1 MLARVLP
8 HCRRAVASLCAASC
22 AWLFSWLFAFS
33 LVTASA
39 AAQAQTVDVFGQP
52 VAGAPAATTASAA
65 APAGAAMP
73 PSWWVRDMPDFV
85 RTGVGAWLRMQADWN
100 ARIEGFLAQW
110 PHGASLA
117 AWATLLAVS
126 FGYGVLHAF
135 GPGHGK
141 VVVGAWLGS
150 RPSRVTDAVLLGSW
164 TAMVQALSA
173 IGLVLGAAWFAHAG
187 LMSVI
192 PRAASM
198 ETISYLL
205 LCVTSAWAI
214 RSRGA
219 RDQCCED
226 PPVLR
231 LPRAGAAASGP
242 QPAEGAYLRERLAS
256 APRAVARNP
265 KPPFG
270 ATAARYSTQQ
280 GRARSRLR
288 QIGPLGLAAGV
299 RPCIGAIF
307 ALVTSMAV
315 GALGA
320 GIVATFAMAAG
331 VATTVVLT
339 GLGTIGANR
348 SLARLALRFRLRPA
362 RLGRFLAIGAIVG
375 ILLISALQLALL
387 LGGVTTASL
396 S

>member
-1 MLARVLP
+1 MLARVFLR
-8 HCRRAVASLCAASC
+8 CRCRCRCAFASWFAAVLTLA
-22 AWLFSWLFAFS
+22 
-33 LVTASA
+33 LVTVCAG
-39 AAQAQTVDVFGQP
+39 AQAQTVDVFGQP
-52 VAGAPAATTASAA
+52 VAASAA
-65 APAGAAMP
+65 AASAPASAAGVAAP
-73 PSWWVRDMPDFV
+73 PAWWIRDMPDFV
-85 RTGVGAWLRMQADWN
+85 RTGVGAWLRVQADWN

-117 AWATLLAVS
+117 AWATLVAVS

-141 VVVGAWLGS
+141 VVVGTWLAS
-150 RPSRVTDAVLLGSW
+150 RRARVTDAVLLGSW
-164 TAMVQALSA
+164 TAIVQAFSA
-173 IGLVLGAAWFAHAG
+173 IGIVLGAAAFAHAG
-187 LMSVI
+187 LMSVM
-192 PRAASM
+192 PHAASM

-214 RSRGA
+214 RSRRA
-219 RDQCCED
+219 RDQCCEE
-226 PPVLR
+226 PPVVR
-231 LPRAGAAASGP
+231 FPRAGEEANNGR
-242 QPAEGAYLRERLAS
+242 PAQGAYLRERLAS
-256 APRAVARNP
+256 AAQTGGGNMSPAFR
-265 KPPFG
+265 
-270 ATAARYSTQQ
+270 TAADVRSLQKAP
-280 GRARSRLR
+280 ARSRLR
-288 QIGPLGLAAGV
+288 QIAPLGLAAGV

-315 GALGA
+315 GALAA

-339 GLGTIGANR
+339 GLGSIGANR
-348 SLARLALRFRLRPA
+348 TLARLALRLRLRPA
-362 RLGRFLAIGAIVG
+362 RLGRIVSIGAIAV

>member
-1 MLARVLP
+1 MLGRVLP
-8 HCRRAVASLCAASC
+8 RCGRAFASWFVRL
-22 AWLFSWLFAFS
+22 LTVV
-33 LVTASA
+33 LVTASVG
-39 AAQAQTVDVFGQP
+39 AQAQNVDVFGQP
-52 VAGAPAATTASAA
+52 VAAASSAAQVGAAPAAV
-65 APAGAAMP
+65 APAASGAAMP
-73 PSWWVRDMPDFV
+73 PSWWVRDMPDFI

-100 ARIEGFLAQW
+100 ARIEGFLSQW

-126 FGYGVLHAF
+126 FAYGVLHAF

-141 VVVGAWLGS
+141 IVVSTWLAS
-150 RPSRVTDAVLLGSW
+150 RRSRVTDAVLLGSW
-164 TAMVQALSA
+164 TAIVQALSA

-214 RSRGA
+214 RSRRS

-226 PPVLR
+226 PPVVR
-231 LPRAGAAASGP
+231 LPRAGEEASGTRP
-242 QPAEGAYLRERLAS
+242 GEGAYLRERLAS
-256 APRAVARNP
+256 ASRSGTGNP
-265 KPPFG
+265 DPVLR
-270 ATAARYSTQQ
+270 ATASMGSIEQ
-280 GRARSRLR
+280 GPVRSRLR

-320 GIVATFAMAAG
+320 GVAATFAMAAG

-339 GLGTIGANR
+339 GLGSIGANR
-348 SLARLALRFRLRPA
+348 TLARLALRLRLRPA
-362 RLGRFLAIGAIVG
+362 RLGRFIAIGAIVA